1 MARLVFLL
9 VIVGFA
15 HSKLIDL
22 SCRQIHTFVDGHN
35 SRRLKVAKGEV
46 YGQPAASKMKSVI
59 WDEELA
65 AKAAHW
71 AAKNPNGHNP
81 DRTVGE
87 NIYWYSTTAS
97 SYKLNADDALEA
109 WFDEHK
115 DFYFG
120 AIKPEDFGGSKQI
133 GHYTQMIWSD
143 STHVGCGI
151 AQSHDGAWNK
161 FTVVCNYGPPGNY
174 IGQHPYRTDG
184 YGSGK
189 LVCGPV
195 LIKWKRNFTTE
206 NLRFLNVDQALAD
219 LAYFIQ
225 AMKQQPRFAD
235 SPVILYGGSYA
246 ANMVLWFKQRYPHLV
261 LGTVA
266 SSGPIKGQVDFTGY
280 LETVHEAFLSEGG
293 EQCIDVI
300 RQGILETVEALKT
313 EAGRRS
319 LEQAYRLCWP
329 LIDYDDVYELGYFSG
344 LISWRFSGNTPMEK
358 IGGYIAQTAGLTTC
372 WDMRYEALINTYS
385 QPRSNSRA
393 WYFQTCT
400 EYGFFQTA
408 PRIGTV
414 FDPLVWLTVDFY
426 VDICK
431 KAFSERASHCFDM
444 QNWLTTD
451 TIRMSQTKIAARR
464 IVASWLQ
471 SQE

>member
-1 MARLVFLL
+1 MLASLHRTWGEWNIAAGWLLGGNMFEMARENHGYQVYTE
-9 VIVGFA
+9 
-15 HSKLIDL
+15 H
-22 SCRQIHTFVDGHN
+22 RYY
-35 SRRLKVAKGEV
+35 GE
-46 YGQPAASKMKSVI
+46 
-59 WDEELA
+59 
-65 AKAAHW
+65 
-71 AAKNPNGHNP
+71 
-81 DRTVGE
+81 TV
-87 NIYWYSTTAS
+87 
-97 SYKLNADDALEA
+97 
-109 WFDEHK
+109 
-115 DFYFG
+115 
-120 AIKPEDFGGSKQI
+120 
-133 GHYTQMIWSD
+133 
-143 STHVGCGI
+143 
-151 AQSHDGAWNK
+151 
-161 FTVVCNYGPPGNY
+161 
-174 IGQHPYRTDG
+174 PYA
-184 YGSGK
+184 
-189 LVCGPV
+189 
-195 LIKWKRNFTTE
+195 NFTTE

-300 RQGILETVEALKT
+300 RQG
-313 EAGRRS
+313 
-319 LEQAYRLCWP
+319 
-329 LIDYDDVYELGYFSG
+329 
-344 LISWRFSGNTPMEK
+344 NTPMEK

-431 KAFSERASHCFDM
+431 KAFSERFDEEFVYDAVERV
-444 QNWLTTD
+444 NLAFGGLEPD
-451 TIRMSQTKIAARR
+451 VNNTINIHGDIDPWHYLGGIA
-464 IVASWLQ
+464 LL
-471 SQE
+471 